1 VPHWVR
7 DAGHFKECFTG
18 GEKRLKG
25 QDVRVT
31 GSIAYISFLASFLL
45 LNHSFL
51 FGWLS

>member
-7 DAGHFKECFTG
+7 DAEHFRGFFTG

-31 GSIAYISFLASFLL
+31 EGIAFGRASDQR
-45 LNHSFL
+45 
-51 FGWLS
+51 